1 MTTEEITCNLED
13 ALFAVSEAQQREELG
28 QDAAQTWEEAAF
40 SASAAARALNERCLN
55 GDM

>member
-13 ALFAVSEAQQREELG
+13 ALFAVSEAQQREEYG